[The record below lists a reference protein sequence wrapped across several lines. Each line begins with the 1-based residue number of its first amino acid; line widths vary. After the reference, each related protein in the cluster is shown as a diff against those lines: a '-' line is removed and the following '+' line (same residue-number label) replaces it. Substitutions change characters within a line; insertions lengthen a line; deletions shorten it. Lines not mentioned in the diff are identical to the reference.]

1 MALRREDHRVTNNAR
16 RTQKQGASV
25 QNSDSEIWTSMLDG
39 RYTVA
44 VHRLGPYRGEL
55 TLWDGTRLI
64 HRRKVTLMYGAI
76 FGPDVVD
83 VSALQD
89 IATAVVDGLNEP
101 PEITNKGRVSG
112 GPVA

>member
-1 MALRREDHRVTNNAR
+1 MAGRREEHAVTKRTR
-16 RTQKQGASV
+16 RTQKQVASV
-25 QNSDSEIWTSMLDG
+25 QNADTEIWTSVLDG

-55 TLWDGTRLI
+55 TLRDGNRLI

-83 VSALQD
+83 VSAWQD